1 MEKETYSRNRVE
13 LEGSTDESDDYS
25 SPGLNEPRQS
35 PMRRKEKFRTK
46 DFKTEKQH
54 KDRRRNLR
62 NKMKYNFEF

>member
-13 LEGSTDESDDYS
+13 LEDSTDESDDYS

-46 DFKTEKQH
+46 DFTTEKKHQ
-54 KDRRRNLR
+54 DRKRNLR
-62 NKMKYNFEF
+62 NKIKYDFQF